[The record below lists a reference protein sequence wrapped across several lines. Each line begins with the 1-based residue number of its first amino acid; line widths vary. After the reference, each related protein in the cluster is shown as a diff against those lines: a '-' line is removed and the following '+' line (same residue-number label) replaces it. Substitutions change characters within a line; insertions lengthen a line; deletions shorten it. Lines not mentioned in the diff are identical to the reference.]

1 MIYTFLSSVFLTFFF
16 LLAAWSFFG
25 FAELWRKNYPCNW
38 SCYQHVVIL
47 AAVAAL
53 CFILA
58 FLFGNQIPYCYE
70 PTLL

>member
-25 FAELWRKNYPCNW
+25 FTELWRKSIPLNW
-38 SCYQHVVIL
+38 LCCQHVIVL
-47 AAVAAL
+47 AAIAVL

-58 FLFGNQIPYCYE
+58 VLFGIQIPAGYVC
-70 PTLL
+70 